1 MTATRSEESMAFDA
15 ALSTM
20 WAIGQFQSLADFF
33 TAAKALGFARIELN
47 HAVNSAMLDGLNLNG
62 QRITSIHEP
71 CPADLSTAA
80 LKDRNWLISAPHEE
94 DRQRGVAAV
103 QRSVDLAHR
112 LGAQVV
118 IVHAG
123 RVDVDQ
129 ELELAVVEL
138 YKQGQADRPVYAQA
152 KERLAAARAA
162 QTEINVRSVRR
173 SLVELAAYA
182 GRAGIRLGL
191 ENRYHYLDIPLLDE
205 MGVLLEAGDGQI
217 GFWYDVGHAETLDR
231 LGFGPHEEWLRRY
244 ASRMIGVHLH
254 DIQGLWDHYAA
265 GLGKIDWDM
274 VSAYLPAG
282 ALRTCE
288 FRNDTTPEQVAA
300 ALQFLASKGCIQ
312 DLGRKSPGTQ
322 MNTDKHGQTRI
333 NADKRR

>member
-1 MTATRSEESMAFDA
+1 MAFDVT
-15 ALSTM
+15 LSTM
-20 WAIGQFQSLADFF
+20 WAIGQFQSLAGFF
-33 TAAKALGFARIELN
+33 TAAKALGFAGVELN

-62 QRITSIHEP
+62 QRIASIHEP

-80 LKDRNWLISAPHEE
+80 LKARNWLISAPDEE

-103 QRSVDLAHR
+103 RRSVDLAHR

-129 ELELAVVEL
+129 ELEMAVVEL
-138 YKQGQADRPVYAQA
+138 YKQGQADGPAYARA

-162 QTEINVRSVRR
+162 QAGTNLRSVRR

-182 GRAGIRLGL
+182 GRAGIRLAL
-191 ENRYHYLDIPLLDE
+191 ENRYHYPEIPLLDE
-205 MGVLLEAGDGQI
+205 VSVLLEAGDGQI

-244 ASRMIGVHLH
+244 ASRMMGVHLH
-254 DIQGLWDHYAA
+254 DVRGLRDHYAA
-265 GLGKIDWDM
+265 GLGEIDWDM
-274 VSAYLPAG
+274 VAAYLPAA

-288 FRNDTTPEQVAA
+288 FRNDTTPEQAA
-300 ALQFLASKGCIQ
+300 AAIKFLAGKGCI
-312 DLGRKSPGTQ
+312 
-322 MNTDKHGQTRI
+322 KHC
-333 NADKRR
+333 

>member
-1 MTATRSEESMAFDA
+1 MAFDVT
-15 ALSTM
+15 LSTM
-20 WAIGQFQSLADFF
+20 WAIGQFQSLAGFF
-33 TAAKALGFARIELN
+33 TAAKALGFTRVELN

-71 CPADLSTAA
+71 CPADPSASV
-80 LKDRNWLISAPHEE
+80 LKARNWLISAPDEE

-103 QRSVDLAHR
+103 RRSVDLAHK
-112 LGAQVV
+112 LGVPVV

-129 ELELAVVEL
+129 ELEMAMVDL

-162 QTEINVRSVRR
+162 QAEINMRSVRR
-173 SLVELAAYA
+173 SLAELAAYA
-182 GRAGIRLGL
+182 GRAGVRLGL

-205 MGVLLEAGDGQI
+205 MGVLLEAGDGRI
-217 GFWYDVGHAETLDR
+217 DFWYDVGHAETLDR

-244 ASRMIGVHLH
+244 ASRMMGVHLH
-254 DIQGLWDHYAA
+254 DVRGLRDHYAA
-265 GLGKIDWDM
+265 GLGEIDWDM
-274 VSAYLPAG
+274 VAAYLPAA

-288 FRNDTTPEQVAA
+288 FRNDTTPEQAA
-300 ALQFLASKGCIQ
+300 AAIKFLAGKGCI
-312 DLGRKSPGTQ
+312 
-322 MNTDKHGQTRI
+322 KHC
-333 NADKRR
+333 